1 MHRLSL
7 VLPILFLSLA
17 ASADAPKDGEA
28 LIREMH
34 QRYDGKWYR
43 TLTFVQKTSFPDGRS
58 ETWYEAAEMPG
69 RLRIDVAPL
78 DSMNT
83 ILFRNDS
90 VYQYQRGERKVA
102 EAMTHPLMVLG
113 FDVYAQA
120 PAETIRELRGL
131 GFDLGRLREDTW
143 QGRKAWVV
151 GSTAA
156 DTLAREFWVDQENL
170 LFVRLVQLAPR
181 SGPTPGKRD
190 VAEIHFN
197 RYRPLG
203 QGWIATEV
211 AFFNN
216 GEKVQMEEYRDI
228 VADPELPTTL
238 FEPGPWRA
246 PGWVR

>member
-1 MHRLSL
+1 MHRLGL
-7 VLPILFLSLA
+7 LLPFLLCV
-17 ASADAPKDGEA
+17 ASAPTNPPEDGPA
-28 LIREMH
+28 LIRAMH
-34 QRYDGKWYR
+34 QRYEGKWYR

-58 ETWYEAAEMPG
+58 ETWYEAAELPG
-69 RLRIDVAPL
+69 KLRIDVAPV

-90 VYQYQRGERKVA
+90 VYQYQRGERRIA
-102 EAMTHPLMVLG
+102 EAMTHPLLVLG

-120 PAETIRELRGL
+120 PDETIRELRGL
-131 GFDLGRLREDTW
+131 GFDLDRLREDSW

-151 GSTAA
+151 GSTAS
-156 DTLAREFWVDQENL
+156 DTLAREFWVDQEHL

-181 SGPTPGKRD
+181 PGTTPGTRD

-203 QGWIATEV
+203 RGWIATEV

-216 GEKVQMEEYRDI
+216 GEKVQMEEYRDMA
-228 VADPELPTTL
+228 ADPALPKDL
-238 FEPGPWRA
+238 FEPEAWRA

>member
-1 MHRLSL
+1 MRRFSL
-7 VLPILFLSLA
+7 LLPFALLA
-17 ASADAPKDGEA
+17 TPMPVDPPSDGEA
-28 LIREMH
+28 LIRQMH

-43 TLTFVQKTSFPDGRS
+43 TLTFVQKTSYPDGRT
-58 ETWYEAAEMPG
+58 ETWYEAAEVPG
-69 RLRIDVAPL
+69 KLRIDVAPL

-120 PAETIRELRGL
+120 PEETIRELRAL
-131 GFDLGRLREDTW
+131 GFDLSRLREDSW

-151 GSTAA
+151 GSTAS
-156 DTLAREFWVDQENL
+156 DTLAREFWVDQERL

-181 SGPTPGKRD
+181 RGPTPGKRD
-190 VAEIHFN
+190 IAEIHFN
-197 RYRPLG
+197 RYQPLG
-203 QGWIATEV
+203 QGWIAAEV

-216 GEKVQMEEYRDI
+216 GEKVQLEQYRDI
-228 VADPELPTTL
+228 QADPLLPEGL
-238 FEPGPWRA
+238 FEPGVWRA